1 MGSKIRCGD
10 VEMFWNKKPAIEKQ
24 KETLLSVLQLG
35 KLIDR
40 AVENAKNAIVA
51 FDKCYEFLFDGSQE
65 IHNDLKAM
73 VSATELMS
81 ARNFIEQNEKVLA
94 EIKQLIYDGH
104 LRTPHLI
111 RESLKNVQKKNSD
124 AIIMFMADDLI
135 REKRQSDETA
145 IESLF
150 ISINLNKSSRSDLLQ
165 VVNSLNDFQDMVRK
179 HFLVSS
185 FDYIHENR
193 LDELRSIESD
203 GFDLSRL
210 IRFCEELNSA
220 YQNKNY
226 LSVAMLVRAI
236 LDQVPPIFGFKAF
249 VEVAN
254 NYGGKSLKK
263 TLQNLQNSSRNI
275 ADAHLHEPIRS
286 KESLPNET
294 QIDFRNDLDV
304 LLGEIVRILK

>member
-1 MGSKIRCGD
+1 
-10 VEMFWNKKPAIEKQ
+10 MFWNKKSAIEKQ
-24 KETLLSVLQLG
+24 KETMLSVLQLG

-40 AVENAKNAIVA
+40 AVENANNAIIA
-51 FDKCYEFLFDGSQE
+51 FDKCYEILFDSSQE
-65 IHNDLKAM
+65 IHDDLKAM
-73 VSATELMS
+73 ASATELMS
-81 ARNFIEQNEKVLA
+81 ARRFIDQNEKVLA
-94 EIKQLIYDGH
+94 EIKQIIDDRH
-104 LRTPHLI
+104 MQTPHRI
-111 RESLKNVQKKNSD
+111 REGLKIVQKKNSD
-124 AIIMFMADDLI
+124 AIIMFLADDMI
-135 REKRQSDETA
+135 REKTQPYEST
-145 IESLF
+145 IESF
-150 ISINLNKSSRSDLLQ
+150 VTSINLNKSSRSDLLQ
-165 VVNSLNDFQDMVRK
+165 VVNSLNDFQDMIRK
-179 HFLVSS
+179 HFLVHS
-185 FDYIHENR
+185 FGYIHENR
-193 LDELRSIESD
+193 LDELRGVESD
-203 GFDLSRL
+203 DFDLSKL

-263 TLQNLQNSSRNI
+263 SFQNLQNSSRNI

-286 KESLPNET
+286 RESLPNET